1 MRTYLQTLLHR
12 KRGTYG
18 PLWLFE
24 LEPATWA
31 IVWDEWLE
39 DDEACRLILQEDPR
53 WFNRDWGRDGRRP
66 NPTYKTSREALDEII
81 RSLQAMKAE
90 LSDEHVE
97 QSRYSTYIALA
108 EQDRSRALG
117 AEVVGGS
124 DEPSPFQN
132 SLFAPA
138 VSSPLEAPASLHSIA
153 TTSESAGPEETPHA
167 PATAAAESKKPWEVA
182 SSDPTA
188 VNFKPEPSLHAK
200 MEWVS
205 KNVPG
210 GMSRLK
216 ILREGAT
223 LLCDQLI
230 AKYYRQ

>member
-1 MRTYLQTLLHR
+1 MRTYLQTLLYR

-24 LEPATWA
+24 LDPATWA

-39 DDEACRLILQEDPR
+39 DDEACRLILQEDPK

-66 NPTYKTSREALDEII
+66 NPTYKTSQQALDEII
-81 RSLQAMKAE
+81 RLLQAMKAD

-108 EQDRSRALG
+108 LQDRNRALG
-117 AEVVGGS
+117 VEIVVGS
-124 DEPSPFQN
+124 DEPSPFHN
-132 SLFAPA
+132 SLLGPA
-138 VSSPLEAPASLHSIA
+138 ESTPLEAPVGLHA
-153 TTSESAGPEETPHA
+153 VVTAPESAEPEKTSHA
-167 PATAAAESKKPWEVA
+167 PAAAVAEPKKPWELVT
-182 SSDPTA
+182 SDPTA

-216 ILREGAT
+216 ILREGAA

-230 AKYYRQ
+230 EKYYRH

>member
-24 LEPATWA
+24 LAPATWA

-39 DDEACRLILQEDPR
+39 DDETCRLILQEDPK

-66 NPTYKTSREALDEII
+66 NPTYKTSQEALDEII
-81 RSLQAMKAE
+81 RSLQAMKAD

-97 QSRYSTYIALA
+97 QSRYSTYIKLAL
-108 EQDRSRALG
+108 QDQNRALG
-117 AEVVGGS
+117 GEIVGGS
-124 DEPSPFQN
+124 DEPSPVQN
-132 SLFAPA
+132 SLLVPA
-138 VSSPLEAPASLHSIA
+138 VSNPLEAPVSLYAVA
-153 TTSESAGPEETPHA
+153 TARESAEPEKTPPV
-167 PATAAAESKKPWEVA
+167 PAAAAAEPKKPWEVA

-216 ILREGAT
+216 ILREGAA

-230 AKYYRQ
+230 EKYYRQ